1 MNRKNSIQGILL
13 LFALLIP
20 VQLCALVKSP
30 PEKAILPN
38 GLRVIVVED
47 TSLPIAAAGLIF
59 DSVPYYMQQDNSG
72 LGRIYSS
79 MMRHSSFANE
89 SRYDFN
95 ARLESAGV
103 LTEFGGGRDQF
114 YAACHGGSE
123 NVEVMMEAL
132 RKIGFNLKPVENEFN
147 RAKEETLRF
156 VQTSSRFP
164 LTTGLLQRQ
173 LWRDLYSDNASACL
187 GPIGPERLARSEFS
201 NLDDFV
207 SSIFV
212 PNNAVLV
219 VVGDVKASHVFK
231 QSMKIFGEQTAA
243 TVANKTIAAVDAETK
258 VRKSQKTEYFNIEE
272 TQVLIGF
279 EAPAFSDREMPVAM
293 LWQAALHEIN
303 NSWVEYSLK
312 KNFPDLRDPFALY
325 VPGIDRGIFVVGFSS
340 READVNRPINHILS
354 ALSNIHFAPPR
365 GGELQKIVEI
375 MQLKELSRKESRLQ
389 RVFDLG
395 RSEIMGSMGISEA
408 ITSSYNRVTPAD
420 MTRVARDM
428 FNQGRYAIRIAQPL
442 KMQKA
447 VAVPVRTKTLDNGAR
462 IIVRNF
468 PGSEIV
474 GLTMSLSVDSCEED
488 QKMRSLSRMV
498 AEMVADFINDKE
510 NRRLSNK
517 LDDIGARL
525 GAVFFNDSLIISAR
539 TQQQK
544 LPELLVF
551 LGEMIRN
558 PWYSDR
564 FFDRARQRVLQ
575 KHEEDFTNPQMI
587 MMREMYEGLYPGMH
601 LMLQD
606 FNKAE
611 LEAISYKEIE
621 EFYSNW
627 AVASNLV
634 VGVVGNFDSER
645 ILNKVAQAFAKLP
658 KGEGVVSSVCPV
670 WAGEPLPETIVKKV
684 SLPANQEYAYISV
697 GFRMPQFLHLDD
709 KAELYT
715 NFGANTVFSHIL
727 FASSNALIARELE
740 EIDAYRGLDGAYQS
754 NRLISVLAFTAV
766 VPVEKVDQAR
776 SVIEK
781 IIKQIPQMQISQK
794 EIHATGQNLQAYFN
808 SVLEKSD
815 AQSNM
820 LANFMAN
827 GLKEDFFEEILGV
840 FNSITHDQIRQGA
853 KNNFN
858 NYLMLIGTPARQ

>member
-59 DSVPYYMQQDNSG
+59 DSAPYYMQRHNSG

-79 MMRHSSFANE
+79 MMKHSSFVDE

-95 ARLESAGV
+95 ARLEGAGI

-123 NVEVMMEAL
+123 NVEVMIEAL
-132 RKIGFNLKPVENEFN
+132 YKIGFNLKPVETEFS
-147 RAKEETLRF
+147 RAKEEALRF

-164 LTTGLLQRQ
+164 LTTDFLQRQ
-173 LWRDLYSDNASACL
+173 VWRDLYPANAFACL
-187 GPIGPERLARSEFS
+187 GPIGPERLAQSEFS
-201 NLDDFV
+201 NLDEFV
-207 SSIFV
+207 GSIFV

-219 VVGDVKASHVFK
+219 IVGDVKASDVFK
-231 QSMKIFGEQTAA
+231 SSMKIFGEQTAA
-243 TVANKTIAAVDAETK
+243 TVDTKSAVAVDAETK
-258 VRKSQKTEYFNIEE
+258 VRKSQKIEYLNIEE

-312 KNFPDLRDPFALY
+312 KNFPELREPFARY
-325 VPGIDRGIFVVGFSS
+325 VPGIDRGIFVIGFSS

-354 ALSNIHFAPPR
+354 ALSNIHLAPPR

-375 MQLKELSRKESRLQ
+375 MQLKELAKKESRLE

-420 MTRVARDM
+420 MMRVARNM

-447 VAVPVRTKTLDNGAR
+447 EAVSVRARTLDNGTR

-468 PGSEIV
+468 SGSEIV
-474 GLTMSLSVDSCEED
+474 GLTMSLSIDSCD
-488 QKMRSLSRMV
+488 DNQKMRSLSRMV

-510 NRRLSNK
+510 NRRLSSK

-525 GAVFFNDSLIISAR
+525 GAFFINDALVISAR

-551 LGEMIRN
+551 LGELIRN
-558 PWYSDR
+558 PGYSDR
-564 FFDRARQRVLQ
+564 FFERARQRVLQ
-575 KHEEDFTNPQMI
+575 KHEEDFTNPLMI

-601 LMLQD
+601 LMLQN

-621 EFYSNW
+621 EFYNSW
-627 AVASNLV
+627 AVASNLAV
-634 VGVVGNFDSER
+634 AVVGNFDSER
-645 ILNKVAQAFAKLP
+645 TLNQVSQAFASLP
-658 KGEGVVSSVCPV
+658 KGAEVVPSVCPA
-670 WAGEPLPETIVKKV
+670 WAGDPLPETRVKRV
-684 SLPANQEYAYISV
+684 SLPANEEYAYISV
-697 GFRMPQFLHLDD
+697 GFRMPQFLNLDD
-709 KAELYT
+709 KSKLYT

-727 FASSNALIARELE
+727 FASNNAIIARELE
-740 EIDAYRGLDGAYQS
+740 KIDAYRGLGGTYQS
-754 NRLISVLAFTAV
+754 NRLISIFGFTAV
-766 VPVEKVDQAR
+766 VPVDKVDEAK

-794 EIHATGQNLQAYFN
+794 EIHATGQKLRAYFN
-808 SVLEKSD
+808 SMLEKSD
-815 AQSNM
+815 AQATM
-820 LANFMAN
+820 LANFMTN
-827 GLKEDFFEEILGV
+827 GLKEGFFEEMLRV
-840 FNSITHDQIRQGA
+840 FNSITHDQIRHGA
-853 KNNFN
+853 KSNFN
-858 NYLMLIGTPARQ
+858 NYLMLIGTPTK